1 MFGYTGEIKFFGG
14 FFAPENWMICDGRPL
29 NINNY
34 NDLFSILS
42 NRFGG
47 DGIKTFKL
55 PDLRGRVPVGAQNSP
70 PDLGRLIGYDSIEI
84 PISAFM
90 PHSHTPQFND
100 PEITVTAAPGCFNG
114 EGKAYSDPENRF
126 YGPSPSTKPL
136 YHDSSTSEMGETY
149 FPIKK
154 SGPYK
159 VEVETVG
166 GTEMISVVQPSLC
179 LICIICVNGVFP
191 RRS

>member
-1 MFGYTGEIKFFGG
+1 MIGYTGEIKFFGG
-14 FFAPENWMICDGRPL
+14 GFAPKNWMICDGRPL
-29 NINNY
+29 NINKY

-55 PDLRGRVPVGAQNSP
+55 PDLRGRTPVGAQDSP
-70 PDLGRLIGYDSIEI
+70 QDLGRWMGIESIEI
-84 PISAFM
+84 PISALM
-90 PHSHTPQFND
+90 PHTHAPKFNA

-126 YGPSPSTKPL
+126 FGPSPSTEPL
-136 YHDSSTSEMGETY
+136 YHDSSTSEMGETN
-149 FPIKK
+149 FQLEK

-166 GTEMISVVQPSLC
+166 GGQRMSVVQPSLC
-179 LICIICVNGVFP
+179 VICIICVNGVFP
-191 RRS
+191 NRG